1 VLTQLHFSGAELGS
15 VSVKLPSLSMLMETG
30 ACGASGACAAGRA
43 ARECDSDSGNATIPR
58 KSSHHAD
65 FFLRVALR
73 QSLLQ
78 EYMEEVGS
86 RAVQRT

>member
-1 VLTQLHFSGAELGS
+1 
-15 VSVKLPSLSMLMETG
+15 MLMETG